1 MSQADSGEQPVQVA
15 DQPTPVHSGFAG
27 LILGLRLIAGSQFAG
42 LILGLIAI
50 AVAFGFVALGAAVP
64 NELFGRVVAVIA
76 GIGLVVVGAIV
87 ARGGGNRWIRFGL
100 AAVAIALA
108 AAATANFFFTQP
120 PHDQYVA
127 WLTVATFAALI

>member
-87 ARGGGNRWIRFGL
+87 ALGGGGNRWIRFGL

-108 AAATANFFFTQP
+108 AAATANF
-120 PHDQYVA
+120 
-127 WLTVATFAALI
+127 